1 MNTACEGMGASQF
14 SFSKT
19 LVENKKLVSKDYP
32 GSKKKFKK
40 KKKTLKVLEQT
51 NSSKKIEKG
60 PKEDT

>member
-19 LVENKKLVSKDYP
+19 LVENKKLISKDYP
-32 GSKKKFKK
+32 GSKEKFK